1 MCIAEVGGRGGGVVV
16 NSPKIPTKR
25 IKSGRGGVKIKVIF
39 LLGVAT
45 YILYRTRWLH
55 ISDKMLYL
63 HMGYE
68 ISLQNRLSIG
78 FALGW
83 SYFPVDNE
91 FDYSEL
97 VLYLGLLSLHIKK
110 QKL

>member
-1 MCIAEVGGRGGGVVV
+1 MVGK
-16 NSPKIPTKR
+16 SPKNLHKR
-25 IKSGRGGVKIKVIF
+25 IVLDRGRVKIKVVF
-39 LLGVAT
+39 LSGVAAHS
-45 YILYRTRWLH
+45 RGGTRWLH
-55 ISDKMLYL
+55 ISNKMLYL

-83 SYFPVDNE
+83 SYFPVDDE